1 MSAQGRDAPAFQEY
15 AASMLSALPFRRAK
29 LSERGLLF
37 TLRRSGTSEFSGYR
51 KYSVET
57 SEGFSKPK

>member
-1 MSAQGRDAPAFQEY
+1 V
-15 AASMLSALPFRRAK
+15 
-29 LSERGLLF
+29 GLLV
-37 TLRRSGTSEFSGYR
+37 TLRRSGTSEVSGYR